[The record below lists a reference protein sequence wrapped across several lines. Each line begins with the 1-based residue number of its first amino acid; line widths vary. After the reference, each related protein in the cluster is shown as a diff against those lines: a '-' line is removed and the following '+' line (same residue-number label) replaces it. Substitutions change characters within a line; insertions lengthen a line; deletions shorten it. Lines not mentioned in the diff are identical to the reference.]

1 MESRPAI
8 TWLAAPAPSSSS
20 PPTQSIC
27 QRRYCRRA
35 TAAAR
40 EEREARGRHYAE
52 ADIAAP
58 HPGDTPIKATGRH
71 AAAEVRR
78 TLSGRP
84 SRTYLIVALLTGALG
99 LMASVWPR
107 MVRGWGEK

>member
-1 MESRPAI
+1 MARSTA
-8 TWLAAPAPSSSS
+8 TATT
-20 PPTQSIC
+20 PTS
-27 QRRYCRRA
+27 A
-35 TAAAR
+35 SGLAAAR